1 MSDIKH
7 TPGPWSIHPYSNENP
22 FVVNPEG
29 KPSWAAMDI
38 GIGSGE
44 TLIGLV
50 QMCTSNEAGYP
61 HVSIESECKA
71 NARLIAAAPEL
82 LDAVTPFSRLL
93 KEHHQRLSDDQPIYG
108 VGESL
113 ITVGDLRRA
122 VNAIAKATGKEQ
134 P

>member
-22 FVVNPEG
+22 FVVSPEG

-50 QMCTSNEAGYP
+50 QMCTSNDAGYP

-82 LDAVTPFSRLL
+82 LDVAIRLVS
-93 KEHHQRLSDDQPIYG
+93 EGLSMGLVKQANL
-108 VGESL
+108 V
-113 ITVGDLRRA
+113 
-122 VNAIAKATGKEQ
+122 IAKAVSK
-134 P
+134 